1 MTNKGIF
8 MRVQIM
14 IFFSHFTPKCAP
26 LQIETYKFASQSLFH
41 TLDHVFKFV
50 WWLGDHMSSN
60 DHIDQITPRMAYMC
74 LVILLIAKL
83 DLEQHLKPKW

>member
-1 MTNKGIF
+1 MCPFAIWD
-8 MRVQIM
+8 
-14 IFFSHFTPKCAP
+14 
-26 LQIETYKFASQSLFH
+26 LQIRLSSLFH

-50 WWLGDHMSSN
+50 WWLGDHVSSN

-83 DLEQHLKPKW
+83 DLEQHFKPKW